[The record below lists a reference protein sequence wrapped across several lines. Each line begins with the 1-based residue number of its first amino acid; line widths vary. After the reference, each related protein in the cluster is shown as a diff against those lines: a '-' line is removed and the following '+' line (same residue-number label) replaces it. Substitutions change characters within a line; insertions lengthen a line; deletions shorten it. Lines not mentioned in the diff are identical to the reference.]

1 MKLGGFALAK
11 DPQRRSRHD
20 RRSAR
25 RALHG
30 SRAADQREGRR
41 LCGGA
46 SLWELLTGRPPPEN
60 VELLS
65 SVRRDLPRELLAA
78 VDAALEPNSQKRTI
92 SCADMASWI
101 KKVTHTARGRK
112 EVRERVAE
120 VATANDFSHEP
131 TMATAES
138 SGRIPLVGWTAKPGR
153 AAFFRPGHGGSI
165 G

>member
-1 MKLGGFALAK
+1 MA
-11 DPQRRSRHD
+11 PEQRISEKVD
-20 RRSAR
+20 VY
-25 RALHG
+25 
-30 SRAADQREGRR
+30 AAG
-41 LCGGA
+41 LL
-46 SLWELLTGRPPPEN
+46 LWELLTGRPPPEN

-120 VATANDFSHEP
+120 VATSNDFSHEP
-131 TMATAES
+131 TVATAES
-138 SGRIPLVGWTAKPGR
+138 SGRIPLVGWTAWTAKLPSR
-153 AAFFRPGHGGSI
+153 VAFFRRGRGGSI